1 MAKPVRE
8 AIDKLSRNFLFV
20 PALWVAL
27 MTVLLCAILP
37 AGLPLTKTIGS
48 AFSPSTT
55 AVALKGS
62 SEQLRG
68 AMKRVVKGDPA
79 PVPDLTQPPAH
90 PLFVTPG
97 IPAVPQRPPAQKA
110 SPPLPR
116 DPTPALPDGAAGL
129 PYPRG
134 PPIA

>member
-1 MAKPVRE
+1 VRE
-8 AIDKLSRNFLFV
+8 TIDKLSRNLLFV

-37 AGLPLTKTIGS
+37 AGLPLTKTVGS

-68 AMKRVVKGDPA
+68 AMKRIVKGDPA
-79 PVPDLTQPPAH
+79 PATDLTQPPAH
-90 PLFVTPG
+90 QLFVTRG
-97 IPAVPQRPPAQKA
+97 IPAVPQRRPVLNGR
-110 SPPLPR
+110 PPLPQNS
-116 DPTPALPDGAAGL
+116 TPALPDAIAGL

>member
-79 PVPDLTQPPAH
+79 PATDLTQAPAH
-90 PLFVTPG
+90 QPFVAPG
-97 IPAVPQRPPAQKA
+97 IPAVPQRQPAQKA
-110 SPPLPR
+110 SPPLPL
-116 DPTPALPDGAAGL
+116 DPTPALPDGATGL

>member
-90 PLFVTPG
+90 QPFVTPG